1 MISSSHYRRAL
12 GALAMITLTAC
23 GGGGGGASTAPAA
36 KTASDTGVTADQIL
50 LGGTI
55 ALSGPAAAY
64 GTIAK
69 ASDAYFKYVNDNGGV
84 NGRKIKYNYL
94 DDAYNPAQTVP
105 LTKQLV
111 EQDQVFAMF
120 GGLGTQAQ
128 VSVEQYLNTKKVPQ
142 VFVATGDT
150 RFSADKDKYPYTF
163 GWQPTY
169 QGEALIYA
177 KTLLKDSPDAK
188 VGVIY
193 QNDDYGQDYL
203 NGLKKGLGSKAST
216 MIVSTQNN
224 EVGAPDVK
232 SQVAAL
238 KQSGADTLMIFET
251 PSPAIKTIA
260 TVAAFGWHPTI
271 YLNSV
276 AAPVPYLGAAQKAT
290 GSPAAV
296 NGILT
301 VNYVKDA
308 LDPANASDAGVVRFN
323 EVMTKYYPDGK
334 PTDAFN
340 MYGMAVAYTMV
351 DVLKKAGDNPT
362 RKSLISALNNF
373 TESDNPFLA
382 KGVTAKNTAK
392 DHFTITQE
400 AVYKYDAAQTR
411 YIQQG
416 DFIDV
421 RGKITY
427 P

>member
-1 MISSSHYRRAL
+1 ML
-12 GALAMITLTAC
+12 GLAAC
-23 GGGGGGASTAPAA
+23 GGGSSTPAA
-36 KTASDTGVTADQIL
+36 KTASDVGITASQIL

-55 ALSGPAAAY
+55 ALSGPAAGY
-64 GTIAK
+64 GVIAK
-69 ASDAYFKYVNDNGGV
+69 ASDAYFQYVNDNGGV
-84 NGRKIKYNYL
+84 NGRKIKYNFV

-105 LTKQLV
+105 LTKQQV

-150 RFSADKDKYPYTF
+150 RFSAEGKKYPYTF

-177 KTLLKDSPDAK
+177 QTLLKNSPDAK
-188 VGVIY
+188 VGVIF

-203 NGLKKGLGSKAST
+203 NGLKKGLGSKAAT
-216 MIVSTQNN
+216 MIVATQNN

-251 PSPAIKTIA
+251 PTPAVKTIA
-260 TVAAFGWHPTI
+260 TVAGFGWHPNI
-271 YLNSV
+271 FLNSV
-276 AAPVPYLGAAQKAT
+276 AAPVPYLEKAKAVAGA
-290 GSPAAV
+290 PAV
-296 NGILT
+296 NGIQT

-308 LDPANASDAGVVRFN
+308 LDPANASDSGVNLFKTI
-323 EVMTKYYPDGK
+323 MTKYYPTGEA
-334 PTDAFN
+334 TNAFN

-351 DVLKKAGDNPT
+351 DVLKKSGDNPT
-362 RKSLISALNNF
+362 RKSLLDALNNF
-373 TESDNPFLA
+373 SETDNPFLA
-382 KGVTAKNTAK
+382 KGVSAKNTSG

-400 AVYKYDAAQTR
+400 AIYKYDAAQAR
-411 YIQQG
+411 FAQQG
-416 DFIDV
+416 DLIDV

>member
-1 MISSSHYRRAL
+1 MASSKVLNRCFL
-12 GALAMITLTAC
+12 FLVTMTLAAC
-23 GGGGGGASTAPAA
+23 GSTSSGPAA
-36 KTASDTGVTADQIL
+36 KTASDTGITKDQIA

-64 GTIAK
+64 GTIAR
-69 ASDAYFKYVNDNGGV
+69 ASDAYFAYVNDNGGV
-84 NGRKIKYNYL
+84 NGRKIKYNFL

-111 EQDQVFAMF
+111 EGSDPVFALF

-128 VSVEQYLNTKKVPQ
+128 VSVEQYLNSKKVPQ
-142 VFVATGDT
+142 VFVATGAT
-150 RFSADKDKYPYTF
+150 QFSAEKDKFPYTF

-177 KTLLKDSPDAK
+177 RTLLSNSPNAK
-188 VGVIY
+188 VAVIY

-203 NGLKKGLGSKAST
+203 NGLKKGLGSKAAS
-216 MIVSTQNN
+216 MIVATQSN

-238 KQSGADTLMIFET
+238 KASGADTLMVFET
-251 PSPAIKTIA
+251 PTPAIKSIA

-276 AAPVPYLGAAQKAT
+276 AAPVPYVKAAQKAT
-290 GSPAAV
+290 GSAAAV
-296 NGILT
+296 DGILS

-308 LDPANASDAGVVRFN
+308 LDPANAADSGL
-323 EVMTKYYPDGK
+323 TLYKTILSKYYPDGK
-334 PTDAFN
+334 VEDAFN
-340 MYGMAVAYTMV
+340 MYGMAVAFTLV
-351 DVLKKAGDNPT
+351 DVLKHSGDNPT
-362 RKSLISALNNF
+362 RKTLRDALNNF

-382 KGVTAKNTAK
+382 KGVTAKNTSS

-400 AVYKYDAAQTR
+400 ALIKYDAAQGR
-411 YIQQG
+411 FIPQG
-416 DFIDV
+416 GLIDV
-421 RGKITY
+421 RGKIKY

>member
-1 MISSSHYRRAL
+1 MISSAPVKRAI
-12 GALAMITLTAC
+12 GVLAMLTLAAC
-23 GGGGGGASTAPAA
+23 GGSGSGTTPAA
-36 KTASDTGVTADQIL
+36 KTASDTGITADEIL
-50 LGGTI
+50 LGSTI

-69 ASDAYFKYVNDNGGV
+69 ASEAYFKYVNANGGV

-111 EQDQVFAMF
+111 EQDKVFAMF
-120 GGLGTQAQ
+120 GGLGTQPQ
-128 VSVEQYLNTKKVPQ
+128 VSVEQYLNAKKVPQ

-150 RFSADKDKYPYTF
+150 RFSAEKDKYPYTF

-169 QGEALIYA
+169 RGEALIYA
-177 KTLLKDSPDAK
+177 QTLLKNSPDAK
-188 VGVIY
+188 VAVIY

-203 NGLKKGLGSKAST
+203 TGLKAGLGSKAAS
-216 MIVSTQNN
+216 MIVATANN

-301 VNYVKDA
+301 VNYVLDN
-308 LDPANASDAGVVRFN
+308 LDPANASAPGVVLFN
-323 EVMTKYYPDGK
+323 KVMAQYYPDGK
-334 PTDAFN
+334 TTDAFN
-340 MYGMAVAYTMV
+340 MYGFAVAYTMV
-351 DVLKKAGDNPT
+351 DVLKKSGDNPT
-362 RKSLISALNNF
+362 RKSLVEALNNF
-373 TESDNPFLA
+373 SEGDNPFLS
-382 KGVTAKNTAK
+382 KGVTAKNTPK

-400 AVYKYDAAQTR
+400 AVAKYDAAQTR
-411 YIQQG
+411 YVQQG

-421 RGKITY
+421 RGKIVY